1 MNTKT
6 HINATNMNMYLT
18 SSSIEEFNESEK
30 TSKTAWGTNE
40 IEEFSQYELV
50 KSIKAKVSSG
60 EW

>member
-1 MNTKT
+1 
-6 HINATNMNMYLT
+6 MYLT